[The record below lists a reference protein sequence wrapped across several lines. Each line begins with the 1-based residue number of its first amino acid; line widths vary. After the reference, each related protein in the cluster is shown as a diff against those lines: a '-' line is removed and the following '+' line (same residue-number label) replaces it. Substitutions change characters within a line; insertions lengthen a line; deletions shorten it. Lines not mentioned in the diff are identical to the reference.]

1 MSKQYDVIIIG
12 SGPAGLSAAIYAA
25 RARLNMLVLEKNYMS
40 GGQVLN
46 TYEVDNYAGLPG
58 MNGFDMAMKFREH
71 AEKLGAVFSEAEVQ
85 DIVLEGPEKKVLTS
99 QGELDAKALILATGA
114 KHRLL
119 GVEGE
124 ERLTGQGVS
133 YCATCDGAF
142 FKNKHAI
149 VVGGGDVAA
158 EDAVFLSRICKKV
171 TLIHR
176 RDELRAAKV
185 LQEAVFGTENIEV
198 LWNSV
203 VTAIHGEEK
212 VESATVK
219 QVVTG
224 QEQALSVDGVFVAVG
239 ILPNSSLLEGKVEMD
254 KGGYIVAG
262 EDGATSVPGVFAA
275 GDVRTK
281 ALRQIVT
288 AVSDGANA
296 VNSVQEYL
304 LHIQ

>member
-85 DIVLEGPEKKVLTS
+85 DIVLDGAEKRVLTS
-99 QGELDAKALILATGA
+99 QGELVSKALILATGA

-185 LQEAVFGTENIEV
+185 LQEAVFGAENIEV

-212 VESATVK
+212 VESVTVK
-219 QVVTG
+219 QVGTE
-224 QEQALSVDGVFVAVG
+224 QEQALTVDGVFVAVG

-254 KGGYIVAG
+254 KGGYVVAG

>member
-85 DIVLEGPEKKVLTS
+85 DIVLDGAEKKVLTS
-99 QGELDAKALILATGA
+99 QGELVSKALILATGA

-185 LQEAVFGTENIEV
+185 LQEAVFGAENIEV

-212 VESATVK
+212 VESVTVK
-219 QVVTG
+219 QVGTE
-224 QEQALSVDGVFVAVG
+224 QEQALTVDGVFVAVG

-254 KGGYIVAG
+254 KGGYVVAG

>member
-85 DIVLEGPEKKVLTS
+85 DIVLDGAEKRVLTS
-99 QGELDAKALILATGA
+99 QGELVSKSLILATGA
-114 KHRLL
+114 KHCLL

-185 LQEAVFGTENIEV
+185 LQEAVFGAENIEV

-212 VESATVK
+212 VESVTVK
-219 QVVTG
+219 QVGTE
-224 QEQALSVDGVFVAVG
+224 QEQALTVDGVFVAVG

-254 KGGYIVAG
+254 KGGYVVAG

>member
-85 DIVLEGPEKKVLTS
+85 DIVLDGAEKKVLTS
-99 QGELDAKALILATGA
+99 QGELVSKSLILATGA

-185 LQEAVFGTENIEV
+185 LQEAVFGAENIEV

-203 VTAIHGEEK
+203 VTAIQGEEK
-212 VESATVK
+212 VESVTVK
-219 QVVTG
+219 QVETE
-224 QEQALSVDGVFVAVG
+224 QEQALTVDGVFVAVG
-239 ILPNSSLLEGKVEMD
+239 ILPNSSLLDGKVEMD

>member
-185 LQEAVFGTENIEV
+185 LQEAVFGAENIEV